1 MQSIQLCL
9 YINVYLYKCIF
20 ICRRDILPCKRE
32 IDKGRGLDMRA
43 GSAIQGHEKFDAEK
57 KKNDVRLFIFFV
69 DALIISTPSP

>member
-9 YINVYLYKCIF
+9 YTNVYLYKCIF

-43 GSAIQGHEKFDAEK
+43 GSAIQGHEKLDAEK
-57 KKNDVRLFIFFV
+57 KMMYVYLSF
-69 DALIISTPSP
+69 L